1 MAPKAYSRVLRFER
15 AVALIVNGTPPA
27 EVGAICGFS
36 DQPHLNREFRALA
49 GRAPGAFAASVMNVQ
64 DGVGIAP

>member
-1 MAPKAYSRVLRFER
+1 MAPKAFSRLLRFER
-15 AVALIVNGTPPA
+15 AAALLARGTPPA
-27 EVGAICGFS
+27 EVSTACGFF

-49 GRAPGAFAASVMNVQ
+49 GRAPAAFAASVMNVQ